1 MTVFPAGTSEGL
13 PLLHAASGVGFTWCK
28 TVAEFPT
35 CSEIVATTV
44 PMERLSCVF
53 RAA

>member
-1 MTVFPAGTSEGL
+1 MTVFPAGISEGL
-13 PLLHAASGVGFTWCK
+13 PFLHAASGVGFTWRK

-44 PMERLSCVF
+44 AMEGLSCVF